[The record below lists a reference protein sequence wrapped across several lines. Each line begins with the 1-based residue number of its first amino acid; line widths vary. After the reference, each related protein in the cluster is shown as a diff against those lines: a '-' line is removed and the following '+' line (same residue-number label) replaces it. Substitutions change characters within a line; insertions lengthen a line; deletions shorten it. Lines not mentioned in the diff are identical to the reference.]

1 MLLRRLKKLDFLINN
16 FRRIELQKRL
26 RKIRKRLQELDN

>member
-26 RKIRKRLQELDN
+26 RKIKKRLQELDN